1 MPRFKYQA
9 RNQMGEKVG
18 GVMLASDEDQLA
30 VTLRDMDLYLVN
42 AKLERVSTPIYLT
55 RPVKRREL
63 IHFTSQLVTAIKA
76 GIPILQALEDLEGQ
90 TTNRA
95 MKSAIQVIM
104 EDLRGGASLSAA
116 LSRNPHIFSEVFISV
131 TRAGEVSGSLDK
143 VLEHLIR
150 FLEWQDALA
159 SEVKR
164 ATIYPSVVL
173 VAVMVL
179 MGVLVGFVFPRIL
192 PVIQSLNIPLPL
204 VTRIMIVTGKFV
216 DANWHWLLLGS
227 VGCFILFRFFKATAT
242 GRFVVDAVKLRVPV
256 IGTLVE
262 MVCLSRFAHHVGTLL
277 GTGIDITQTLSITER
292 VVGNAVIAHAVH
304 ETREKINQGLSF
316 WRALQE
322 TGVFPP
328 LVVRMVF
335 VGENSGTIETSL
347 QKVTE
352 YFDQEIPTKVKR
364 LFAILEPLIV
374 VVLATV
380 VLGVALSIF
389 IPLYSVLDRIGGR

>member
-9 RNQMGEKVG
+9 RNQLGEKIG

-30 VTLRDMDLYLVN
+30 LTLRDMDLYLVN
-42 AKLERVSTPIYLT
+42 AELEKVSTPIYLT

-76 GIPILQALEDLEGQ
+76 GIPILQALDDLEDQ

-116 LSRNPHIFSEVFISV
+116 LSRHSHVFSEVFVSV
-131 TRAGEVSGSLDK
+131 TKAGEISGSLDK

-173 VAVMVL
+173 GAVTVL

-204 VTRIMIVTGKFV
+204 VTRILIVTGEFV
-216 DANWHWLLLGS
+216 EANWGWLLLGLL
-227 VGCFILFRFFKATAT
+227 GCFILFRLFKASET
-242 GRFVVDAVKLRVPV
+242 GRFIVDAIKLRLPV

-277 GTGIDITQTLSITER
+277 GTGIDITYTLSITER
-292 VVGNAVIAHAVH
+292 VVGNVVIAHAIREV
-304 ETREKINQGLSF
+304 REKVNQGVSF
-316 WRALQE
+316 WQALQE

-335 VGENSGTIETSL
+335 VGESSGTIETSL
-347 QKVTE
+347 KNVTE
-352 YFDQEIPTKVKR
+352 YFDQEIPAKVKG

-374 VVLATV
+374 VLLATV

-389 IPLYSVLDRIGGR
+389 IPLYSVLGRIGGR

>member
-1 MPRFKYQA
+1 
-9 RNQMGEKVG
+9 
-18 GVMLASDEDQLA
+18 MLASDEDQLA
-30 VTLRDMDLYLVN
+30 LTLRDMDLYLVN
-42 AKLERVSTPIYLT
+42 AELEKVSTPIYLT

-76 GIPILQALEDLEGQ
+76 GIPILQALDDLEDQ

-116 LSRNPHIFSEVFISV
+116 LSRHSHVFSEVFVSV
-131 TRAGEVSGSLDK
+131 TKAGEISGSLDK

-173 VAVMVL
+173 GAVTVL

-192 PVIQSLNIPLPL
+192 PVIQSLNIPLPF
-204 VTRIMIVTGKFV
+204 VTRVLIVTGEFV
-216 DANWHWLLLGS
+216 EANWGWLLLGLL
-227 VGCFILFRFFKATAT
+227 GCFILFRLFKASET
-242 GRFVVDAVKLRVPV
+242 GRFIVDAIKLRLPV

-277 GTGIDITQTLSITER
+277 GTGIDITYTLSITER
-292 VVGNAVIAHAVH
+292 VVGNVVIAHAIREV
-304 ETREKINQGLSF
+304 REKVNQGVSF
-316 WRALQE
+316 WQALQE

-335 VGENSGTIETSL
+335 VGESSGTIETSL
-347 QKVTE
+347 KNVTE
-352 YFDQEIPTKVKR
+352 YFDQEIPAKVKG

-374 VVLATV
+374 VLLATV

-389 IPLYSVLDRIGGR
+389 IPLYSVLGRIGGR

>member
-9 RNQMGEKVG
+9 RNQVGEKIG

-30 VTLRDMDLYLVN
+30 LTLRDMDLYLVN
-42 AKLERVSTPIYLT
+42 AELEKVSTPIYLT

-76 GIPILQALEDLEGQ
+76 GIPILQALDDLEDQ

-116 LSRNPHIFSEVFISV
+116 LSRHSHVFSEVFVSV
-131 TRAGEVSGSLDK
+131 TKAGEISGSLDK

-173 VAVMVL
+173 GAVTVL

-204 VTRIMIVTGKFV
+204 VTRILIVTGEFV
-216 DANWHWLLLGS
+216 EANWGWLLLGLL
-227 VGCFILFRFFKATAT
+227 GCFILFRLFKASET
-242 GRFVVDAVKLRVPV
+242 GRFIVDAIKLRLPV

-277 GTGIDITQTLSITER
+277 GTGIDITYTLSITER
-292 VVGNAVIAHAVH
+292 VVGNVVIAHAIREV
-304 ETREKINQGLSF
+304 REKVNQGVSF
-316 WRALQE
+316 WQALQE

-335 VGENSGTIETSL
+335 VGESSGTIETSL
-347 QKVTE
+347 KNVTE
-352 YFDQEIPTKVKR
+352 YFDQEIPAKVKG

-374 VVLATV
+374 VLLATV

-389 IPLYSVLDRIGGR
+389 IPLYSVLGRIGGR